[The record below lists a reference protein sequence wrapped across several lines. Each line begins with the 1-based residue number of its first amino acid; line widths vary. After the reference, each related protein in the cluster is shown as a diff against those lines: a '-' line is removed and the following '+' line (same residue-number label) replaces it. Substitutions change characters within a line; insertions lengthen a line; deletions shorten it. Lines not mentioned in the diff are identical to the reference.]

1 MSSTPPKWRR
11 PSSWWSGDYPVRNKP
26 LLITVTRRLPQ
37 TPWSDR
43 PYATPGSLKAALID
57 AVVAMHARGVVEVS
71 SSDLL
76 AELEAQG
83 RRARPQS
90 LRPLLSEL
98 SGLARGGRRVAGAE
112 LIRLRM
118 DCYRITGEFGPLTSP
133 RPASERGMT
142 LHRALRS
149 WMEER
154 AAAGNR
160 EFGLADAVAG
170 IEKFGMSTTRATVKG
185 VLASHFMLTGAR
197 AERGRRAM
205 GDSVPTVKR
214 AGHGRYK
221 FMGQARLDGA
231 ITQPSVTPLGKRIV
245 EVLARC
251 QAAGTTAITAG
262 ELAGQL
268 DPPATPQAIVR
279 QLHRLH
285 HSGVVNVQFVGN
297 NRRRSYV
304 FDVLQDNAWVDS
316 EKCTRKGESVRMSSK
331 SAPARSAA

>member
-1 MSSTPPKWRR
+1 M
-11 PSSWWSGDYPVRNKP
+11 RNKP
-26 LLITVTRRLPQ
+26 LLITVTRSLPKPSW
-37 TPWSDR
+37 TDR
-43 PYATPGSLKAALID
+43 PYAAPGGLKAALID
-57 AVVAMHARGVVEVS
+57 AIAAMHARGVIEVS
-71 SSDLL
+71 TSDLL

-83 RRARPQS
+83 RSARPQS
-90 LRPLLSEL
+90 IRPYLSEL

-118 DCYRITGEFGPLTSP
+118 DCYRITGESGPLTSP

-142 LHRALRS
+142 LHHALRS

-160 EFGLADAVAG
+160 QFGLADAVAG

-185 VLASHFMLTGAR
+185 LLSSHFMFTGAR

-205 GDSVPTVKR
+205 GDPVPTVKR
-214 AGHGRYK
+214 AGHGRYV
-221 FMGQARLDGA
+221 FVGQARLEGVDA
-231 ITQPSVTPLGKRIV
+231 RRAVTPLGRRIV
-245 EVLARC
+245 AVLARC
-251 QAAGTTAITAG
+251 QAGGTTQITG
-262 ELAGQL
+262 RELGSQL

-285 HSGVVNVQFVGN
+285 HSGVINVQFRGN

-304 FDVLQDNAWVDS
+304 FDVLQDSDLVDS
-316 EKCTRKGESVRMSSK
+316 AKRTRKGESIRMSGEST
-331 SAPARSAA
+331 PARSAA